1 MKRTLLA
8 AAALSAMFAFGCDK
22 SNEAPTP
29 EAQKTADNAADTAKD
44 KLSDIK
50 GAVKEGTSEAKD
62 QADKNA
68 DAAKNQA
75 DAMKDQTKNQAD
87 AMKDQAKKDEAAA
100 KTGAENNQSTLDD
113 LISKAK
119 SAVSDK
125 RWTDADNYVKQ
136 IEDLKGKLPV
146 DQQPKVDAALTP
158 LKQAIDMG
166 KKAMPGT

>member
-50 GAVKEGTSEAKD
+50 GAVKQGTSEAKD

-75 DAMKDQTKNQAD
+75 DAMKDQ
-87 AMKDQAKKDEAAA
+87 AKKDESAM

-113 LISKAK
+113 YISKAK
-119 SAVSDK
+119 SAINEK
-125 RWTDADNYVKQ
+125 RWSEADSYVQK

-146 DQQPKVDAALTP
+146 DQQAKVDAALTP

>member
-1 MKRTLLA
+1 MKRTLLTA
-8 AAALSAMFAFGCDK
+8 AAMSALLAFGCDK

-29 EAQKTADNAADTAKD
+29 EAQKTADNAASTAKD
-44 KLSDIK
+44 KLNDIK
-50 GAVKEGTSEAKD
+50 SDVKQGTSEAKD

-68 DAAKNQA
+68 DA
-75 DAMKDQTKNQAD
+75 MKNQAD

-100 KTGAENNQSTLDD
+100 KAGAENNQSSLDD

-136 IEDLKGKLPV
+136 IEDLKGKLPM
-146 DQQPKVDAALTP
+146 DQQAKVDAALTP